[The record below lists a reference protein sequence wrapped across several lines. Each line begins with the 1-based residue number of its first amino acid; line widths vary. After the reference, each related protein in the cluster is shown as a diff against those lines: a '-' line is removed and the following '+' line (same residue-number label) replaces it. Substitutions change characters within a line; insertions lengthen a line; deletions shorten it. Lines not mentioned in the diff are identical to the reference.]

1 MCPFL
6 VEWIDC
12 ECEAPGSCDRVVLRG
27 SSQGA
32 YDAGDDIV
40 CRSEPGSS
48 PLPSSYL
55 EVLLAGEVL
64 FETFCDRFRPPGDAP
79 GQGQSGRT
87 GEAADE
93 SGFGPVP
100 RSLECCLAYEV

>member
-64 FETFCDRFRPPGDAP
+64 FETFCDRFRLTGDDP
-79 GQGQSGRT
+79 SQGQSGRA
-87 GEAADE
+87 GEGGYE
-93 SGFGPVP
+93 RGVRCVP
-100 RSLECCLAYEV
+100 RGRG

>member
-6 VEWIDC
+6 VEWSALW
-12 ECEAPGSCDRVVLRG
+12 CEAPGACDRVVVRG
-27 SSQGA
+27 SSQGS

-64 FETFCDRFRPPGDAP
+64 FETFCDRFRLTGDDP

-87 GEAADE
+87 GEAVDE
-93 SGFGPVP
+93 SGFGLVP
-100 RSLECCLAYEV
+100 RSLV